1 MRTILAVLW
10 PTLLLLVACQSAPP
24 EPAAPPPPIATQA
37 LAAEPT
43 VLQAE
48 PTQAAPETATP
59 LPPAPSA
66 TAQPSPT
73 ATATFEPAA
82 LLPAPTLF
90 ETAWADRSP
99 FAAGLIASEQGVLDE
114 LPGASVYH
122 LELDLGD
129 DLRTIAGVEEVLY
142 TNREE
147 VPLEA
152 IYFRLFP
159 NLASGSTTVSELT
172 VNGELVEPGFE
183 AENSAMRVALPTALA
198 PGEQVVIAMDFA
210 VTVPAGEGGN
220 YGTFAFVNEVLAL
233 AHAYPMIAVYDDE
246 GWNIE
251 IAPTIGDVV
260 YADSSF
266 YLVRVTAPAD
276 QVMAASGVELAR
288 EETAERQTVTYAAGP
303 MRDFYLATSATYTRT
318 TTTVGATTVNSYAPT
333 DLTEGS
339 ELALQQAVAALE
351 SFNDR
356 FGVYPYSE
364 FDLVSTTTFALG
376 VEYPGIVAI
385 LVDLYQP
392 GEGGG
397 GPSNT
402 ALLESVVAHEVA
414 HQWFYG
420 LVGNDQ
426 IDEPWLDEAL
436 AQFLTLV
443 YYSDVYGPQGSNGFR
458 GSLEGRWRRVDRAD
472 IPIGLPVAGY
482 SPQEYSAI
490 VYGRGPLFIEAL
502 SEAMGPAVFAE
513 FMRDYFQ
520 SYEYQIATGIEFK
533 ALAEQHC
540 GCDLT
545 ALFEEWVF

>member
-1 MRTILAVLW
+1 M
-10 PTLLLLVACQSAPP
+10 
-24 EPAAPPPPIATQA
+24 
-37 LAAEPT
+37 
-43 VLQAE
+43 
-48 PTQAAPETATP
+48 
-59 LPPAPSA
+59 
-66 TAQPSPT
+66 
-73 ATATFEPAA
+73 
-82 LLPAPTLF
+82 
-90 ETAWADRSP
+90 
-99 FAAGLIASEQGVLDE
+99 
-114 LPGASVYH
+114 
-122 LELDLGD
+122 
-129 DLRTIAGVEEVLY
+129 
-142 TNREE
+142 
-147 VPLEA
+147 
-152 IYFRLFP
+152 
-159 NLASGSTTVSELT
+159 
-172 VNGELVEPGFE
+172 
-183 AENSAMRVALPTALA
+183 
-198 PGEQVVIAMDFA
+198 
-210 VTVPAGEGGN
+210 
-220 YGTFAFVNEVLAL
+220 
-233 AHAYPMIAVYDDE
+233 
-246 GWNIE
+246 
-251 IAPTIGDVV
+251 
-260 YADSSF
+260 
-266 YLVRVTAPAD
+266 
-276 QVMAASGVELAR
+276 MAASGVEIGR

-303 MRDFYLATSATYTRT
+303 MRDFYLATSETYTRT
-318 TTTVGATTVNSYAPT
+318 TTTVGETMVNSYAPA

-356 FGVYPYSE
+356 FGIYPYSE

-392 GEGGG
+392 GEAGG

-472 IPIGLPVAGY
+472 IPIGMPVAGY

-502 SEAMGPAVFAE
+502 SEAMGPAVFAG

-520 SYEYQIATGIEFK
+520 TYEYQIATGAEFK
-533 ALAEQHC
+533 VLAEQHC
-540 GCDLT
+540 DCDLT